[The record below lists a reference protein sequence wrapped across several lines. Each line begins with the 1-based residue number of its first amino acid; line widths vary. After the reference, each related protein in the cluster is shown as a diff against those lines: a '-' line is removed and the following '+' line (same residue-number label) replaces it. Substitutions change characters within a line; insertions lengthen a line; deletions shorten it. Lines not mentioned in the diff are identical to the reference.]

1 MKWKNLRDT
10 YIKYLK
16 TNQAM
21 SKHGLK
27 TSSYIRYGKWQWAS
41 SMAFVKYHTGVLN
54 DSSNHEVETTKND
67 THNEED
73 SDKDE
78 EKTTSK
84 TNNRHSENKKILFN
98 GRKRFNSITDSPVLA
113 KKANTLTS
121 IEHIMIGYA
130 KAIANFSSE
139 RLKILTKM
147 KIANIVMEAELEDEQ
162 ERARGQH
169 YMVYDSDDSLDPSAS
184 KNNRPR
190 KSQQVIDSDYSNSPN
205 DSPQQ
210 IVDAPKDTEKIST
223 ENDDPLLDI
232 KYEIDIEE
240 EDNRL

>member
-1 MKWKNLRDT
+1 
-10 YIKYLK
+10 
-16 TNQAM
+16 M

-67 THNEED
+67 KHNEED
-73 SDKDE
+73 SDKDV

-84 TNNRHSENKKILFN
+84 TTNRHSENKKILFN
-98 GRKRFNSITDSPVLA
+98 GRKRLNSITDSPVLA

-121 IEHIMIGYA
+121 MEHIMIGYA
-130 KAIANFSSE
+130 KAIDNFSSE

-169 YMVYDSDDSLDPSAS
+169 NMVYDSDDSLEPSDS

-210 IVDAPKDTEKIST
+210 IVDAPKDTEKICT